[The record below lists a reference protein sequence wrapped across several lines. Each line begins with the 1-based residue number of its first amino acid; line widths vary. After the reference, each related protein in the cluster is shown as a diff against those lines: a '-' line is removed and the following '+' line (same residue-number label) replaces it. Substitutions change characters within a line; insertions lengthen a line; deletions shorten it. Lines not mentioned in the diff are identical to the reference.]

1 MADVATP
8 AEEADELGS
17 DRAAQVAAER
27 HERIHGRS
35 AEGQQFARKAE
46 GPRPEEG
53 RSRTA
58 GGTAKQRNHRIG

>member
-46 GPRPEEG
+46 GPRPEDAHGEAAKGAADQG
-53 RSRTA
+53 RNGIS
-58 GGTAKQRNHRIG
+58 